1 MKRIVQLIIFLFLI
15 FASIVFYKIYFS
27 EENEA
32 TINNE
37 EKNKVQSEISETK
50 KNNLIKNL
58 KYEITL
64 DQNNQYI
71 ITSDLSEI
79 GYENNLEIVKMEK
92 VVAKIIDQTNNSLI
106 ITSNQAIYNNSNYN
120 TNFSDNVEIQ
130 YLGNLIT
137 SNKMN
142 INFKNNNI
150 IISENVVYNGLQGNM
165 SADNIK
171 IDLITKKIKIYMNK
185 ENDKVI
191 VESK

>member
-37 EKNKVQSEISETK
+37 EKNKAQSEISETK